1 LEAEEDLKNFLVI
14 MSENPVGRPSGS
26 TNQPGHSAG
35 GARAGAGRKAANSA
49 PLGTAAPSS
58 IQAPRSTPSSTQ
70 INLQSMFI
78 YLFILFCI

>member
-14 MSENPVGRPSGS
+14 VSQNLVGRPIGS

-35 GARAGAGRKAANSA
+35 GIRPGAGRKAGNSA

-58 IQAPRSTPSSTQ
+58 IQASRSTGTDPQ
-70 INLQSMFI
+70 VNLYSMFN
-78 YLFILFCI
+78 